1 MNLQRVES
9 YTTQWN
15 GSVNWSGLT
24 IFIVIL
30 CIGIYVMWNEKN
42 K

>member
-1 MNLQRVES
+1 MSLQRVES
-9 YTTQWN
+9 YTHWN
-15 GSVNWSGLT
+15 GSVNWIA

-30 CIGIYVMWNEKN
+30 CIGIYVIWNEKN